1 MNNRLENIL
10 KQKLL
15 KRDSLFYTGIT
26 EIKQYKPISVN
37 CAALSKEG
45 ETFSKSIGHCLKTLM
60 ICINKE
66 WSIQKT
72 ISVFLSSFSINLLVV
87 YRGFVNLIGYITV
100 DKLVVYHQC
109 CILIVE
115 LWQQKRNELALTCEK
130 LFSLDIF
137 EKLIEIYRNNYS
149 PRPHSL

>member
-1 MNNRLENIL
+1 MNNRLENTL

-66 WSIQKT
+66 RIANANNICQS
-72 ISVFLSSFSINLLVV
+72 
-87 YRGFVNLIGYITV
+87 
-100 DKLVVYHQC
+100 HC
-109 CILIVE
+109 CD
-115 LWQQKRNELALTCEK
+115 
-130 LFSLDIF
+130 FDPS
-137 EKLIEIYRNNYS
+137 
-149 PRPHSL
+149 